1 MKRISFL
8 FLIISLAL
16 TLFLCSCGEN
26 QSNTDNT
33 DTSGNQ
39 QQIFEYDVTDV
50 RDFKCEITFGQTN
63 EEYVLEDESAKE
75 LYNIIQS
82 YEKTKTNRLPS
93 SYPSMNYTTD
103 YIYIVF
109 SGEPTVIYNMEY
121 YGCYHIY
128 TNDIVSGNLSPYWS
142 SVFHYQ
148 FESGIYNEVES
159 YIKNHVENSEA

>member
-1 MKRISFL
+1 MKRLSFL
-8 FLIISLAL
+8 FLIISVAL

-39 QQIFEYDVTDV
+39 QQIFQYDVTDV
-50 RDFKCEITFGQTN
+50 RDFKCEITFMQTN
-63 EEYVLEDESAKE
+63 EECVLEGKSAKE

-82 YEKTKTNRLPS
+82 YKKTKIGGLPS
-93 SYPSMNYTTD
+93 YSSTNYATD
-103 YIYIVF
+103 GIYLVF
-109 SGEPTVIYNMEY
+109 SGEPTVINNMEY
-121 YGCYHIY
+121 YGWYHIY
-128 TNDIVSGNLSPYWS
+128 TNDIVSHNLSPYMS

-159 YIKNHVENSEA
+159 YIKNHVEHSEA

>member
-1 MKRISFL
+1 MKRLSFL
-8 FLIISLAL
+8 FLIISVALA
-16 TLFLCSCGEN
+16 LFLCSCGEN

-63 EEYVLEDESAKE
+63 EKYVLEDESAKE

-121 YGCYHIY
+121 YGWYHIY
-128 TNDIVSGNLSPYWS
+128 TNDIVSHNLSPYMS

-148 FESGIYNEVES
+148 FERGIYNEVES
-159 YIKNHVENSEA
+159 YIKNHVEHSEA